1 MSELV
6 LSVFAGEESAARV
19 LRDLRVARPA
29 LDGLASAATV
39 SVGDAGSYDVGTTGR
54 PGSGLGFPG
63 MFWEALFGLVFLVPV
78 PGSSYGPGA
87 GALFATVV
95 QVGVD
100 TRFRARARGALVPG
114 TSGVALLLTD
124 ADAQSVL
131 SFLEPRGGNVVS
143 ARLTP
148 AQHAELE
155 RELGGPP

>member
-1 MSELV
+1 
-6 LSVFAGEESAARV
+6 
-19 LRDLRVARPA
+19 
-29 LDGLASAATV
+29 
-39 SVGDAGSYDVGTTGR
+39 
-54 PGSGLGFPG
+54 

-87 GALFATVV
+87 GALFGTVV
-95 QVGVD
+95 HVGVD
-100 TRFRARARGALVPG
+100 NRFRARARGALVPG
-114 TSGVALLLTD
+114 TSGVALLLRD
-124 ADAQSVL
+124 EDAQSVL